1 MKNKKI
7 LIADDNALNRRVFQN
22 IIGQVYIIDI
32 AENGFEVLEKIKKE
46 HFDLIL
52 LDVQMPLLDG
62 INTLKTIRDERLS
75 SSPIVAVSAFAG
87 SEDRDFFL
95 SAGFDDFISKPIRPK
110 LMLETIQKLLGQAS
124 KKETENSTTNFHD
137 QLQMEQTLNE
147 EVVKKLLKYNS
158 PENIREVYEDFILE
172 IERLTGDIKQLI
184 DSGNFKEIGEKLHII
199 KGNSGTLGAIDLYNF
214 SQGFE
219 KNIKKGNFEN
229 TPQEYLSL
237 KRLLDTF
244 KITCQTS
251 EYLNP

>member
-32 AENGFEVLEKIKKE
+32 AENGYEVLEKIKKE

-62 INTLKTIRDERLS
+62 INTLKAIRDERLS
-75 SSPIVAVSAFAG
+75 NSPIVAVSAFAS

-110 LMLETIQKLLGQAS
+110 LMLETIQKLMAKAS
-124 KKETENSTTNFHD
+124 KKETENSTSNFPD
-137 QLQMEQTLNE
+137 QLQVEQTLNE

-172 IERLTGDIKQLI
+172 TERLTTEIKQLI
-184 DSGNFKEIGEKLHII
+184 ESGNFKEIGEKLHII
-199 KGNSGTLGAIDLYNF
+199 KGNSGTLGAMDLYNF

-229 TPQEYLSL
+229 APQEYLSL
-237 KRLLDTF
+237 KRLLDRF

>member
-46 HFDLIL
+46 HYDLIL

-75 SSPIVAVSAFAG
+75 SSPIVAVSAFA
-87 SEDRDFFL
+87 SPDDRDFFL

-110 LMLETIQKLLGQAS
+110 LMLETIQKLVDQVS
-124 KKETENSTTNFHD
+124 KKEGENSQTHSPDTI
-137 QLQMEQTLNE
+137 QMELSLNE
-147 EVVKKLLKYNS
+147 DIVKKLLKYNT
-158 PENIREVYEDFILE
+158 PENIREVYQDFILE
-172 IERLTGDIKQLI
+172 TERLIMEIKKLI
-184 DSGNFKEIGEKLHII
+184 DIDNFKEIGEKLHII

-214 SQGFE
+214 SQAFE

-244 KITCQTS
+244 KITCQSS